1 MAIVG
6 SMCAQ
11 TFNDLPPAF
20 AEAAANLNVHTI
32 SGNHNFRKSQFQKIT
47 ISGNLNVHTI
57 SGNRISKQFDADC
70 ELLEKALHL
79 L

>member
-6 SMCAQ
+6 SMCAK
-11 TFNDLPPAF
+11 TFNDLRPAF
-20 AEAAANLNVHTI
+20 AEAAANLNVH
-32 SGNHNFRKSQFQKIT
+32 T

-70 ELLEKALHL
+70 ELHEKALHPL
-79 L
+79 